1 MSAISSTPPPGSPS
15 SAPNGFSALSSE
27 EFMKII
33 FTELQNQDPMKPN
46 DSSALLDQMSS
57 LRSIQSD
64 MDLSKQLQLLVTQ
77 NQLASAGNLIGE
89 FVSGLTFG
97 NQRASGWVVS
107 ISRTADG
114 PILNLDNGY
123 RLPFDNVDEIVDG
136 DLLEPIDD
144 GDDGTGG
151 PDGPDGPGGDDDDG
165 PPAGPPQPDA
175 TGGDPTD
182 SDDETN
188 GEPDQD
194 DE

>member
-1 MSAISSTPPPGSPS
+1 MSAIDSTLPAGSSS

-64 MDLSKQLQLLVTQ
+64 MDLSRQLQTLVTQ

-89 FVSGLTFG
+89 FVTGLTFG

-136 DLLEPIDD
+136 DLIAPVDD
-144 GDDGTGG
+144 GGDDDDTDG
-151 PDGPDGPGGDDDDG
+151 PDGPDGPHGPNGGVPDV
-165 PPAGPPQPDA
+165 PQPDDA
-175 TGGDPTD
+175 GGDPVD
-182 SDDETN
+182 SDDEG
-188 GEPDQD
+188 GEPVQE